1 MQTDDGPQTRKA
13 RNQRSSSGTRWRV
26 LGLAF
31 CFAAHVLPAAEIP
44 ERPTEAQVKA
54 AYLYNFGKFVRWQTP
69 PTDTFDICVIGKNP
83 FGAALSNTVA
93 GERIEGKSIVAR
105 DVPATAEPSHCRILF
120 ITTGEEDRLKAAF
133 AVAKRNGSLTVSDMP
148 HFADRGGMIGLVNQN
163 GRIRFEVNLAAAEEA
178 GLNVSSEL
186 LKVAVKVIGLNQVK
200 ETGR

>member
-1 MQTDDGPQTRKA
+1 
-13 RNQRSSSGTRWRV
+13 V

-31 CFAAHVLPAAEIP
+31 CFAAHVLPATEIP

-54 AYLYNFGKFVRWQTP
+54 AYVYNFGKFVRWQTP
-69 PTDTFDICVIGKNP
+69 PTDTFDICVLGKNP
-83 FGAALSNTVA
+83 FGAALGNTVA

-105 DVPATAEPSHCRILF
+105 DVPATAEASHCRILF
-120 ITTGEEDRLKAAF
+120 ITIGEEDRLKAAF

-148 HFADRGGMIGLVNQN
+148 HFTERGGMIGLVNQN
-163 GRIRFEVNLAAAEEA
+163 GRIRFEVNLAAVDEA